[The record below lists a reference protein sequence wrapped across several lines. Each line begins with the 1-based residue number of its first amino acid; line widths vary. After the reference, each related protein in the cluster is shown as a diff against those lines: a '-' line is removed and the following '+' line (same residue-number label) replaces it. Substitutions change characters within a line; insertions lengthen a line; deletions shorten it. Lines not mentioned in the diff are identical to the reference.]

1 MYTGKYIII
10 DAESLNEIAQM
21 TATTVVAMLKGSD
34 ILSSTANAHEDDLID
49 SKEACRILGCGE
61 RTLQRYRS
69 ARLLN
74 VIYRGPHR
82 CLYVR
87 SEVIEFRNA
96 NTRPSRDQKR
106 K

>member
-1 MYTGKYIII
+1 MDPAELDDRIKKAVIDALRQMGITGK
-10 DAESLNEIAQM
+10 
-21 TATTVVAMLKGSD
+21 
-34 ILSSTANAHEDDLID
+34 SSFASITDEDELID

-87 SEVIEFRNA
+87 SEILAFREA
-96 NTRPSRDQKR
+96 NTRKSRDNH
-106 K
+106 

>member
-1 MYTGKYIII
+1 MTDIKVSI
-10 DAESLNEIAQM
+10 DDQKLEDIVCRAVKRAMAEYLPTNGS
-21 TATTVVAMLKGSD
+21 TATTSR
-34 ILSSTANAHEDDLID
+34 EDDLID

-74 VIYRGPHR
+74 VPYRGPHR
-82 CLYVR
+82 CLYFM

-96 NTRPSRDQKR
+96 NMRPSRDQKR
-106 K
+106 

>member
-1 MYTGKYIII
+1 MTELKVTI
-10 DAESLNEIAQM
+10 DTQNLEDLVCRAVKKAMAEYLPTN
-21 TATTVVAMLKGSD
+21 GSTS
-34 ILSSTANAHEDDLID
+34 IRSREDDLID

-96 NTRPSRDQKR
+96 NTRPSRDK
-106 K
+106 KCK